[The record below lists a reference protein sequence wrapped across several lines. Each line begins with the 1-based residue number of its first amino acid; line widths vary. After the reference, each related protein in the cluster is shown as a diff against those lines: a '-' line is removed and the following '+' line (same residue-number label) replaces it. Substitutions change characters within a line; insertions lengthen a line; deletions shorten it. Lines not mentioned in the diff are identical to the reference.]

1 MTKRELLRFFPLSSS
16 AGSKTMMTIRI
27 KICGITNLE
36 DALLAADLGA
46 DALGFIFY
54 PKSPRHVAPET
65 AREII
70 AQLPPFVASVGV
82 FVDEDAGV
90 VHDLAARV
98 GLDWVQ
104 LHGQESP
111 DYCRG
116 LGRRVIKGFRIKDEK
131 SLVELENYHDAVQAF
146 LLDAYKKGQV
156 GGTGEVFDW
165 QLARKAQRYGRI
177 ILAGGLTPENVA
189 QAIAT
194 AQPQAVDAAS
204 GTEAAPGRKDPVKLL
219 AFFKAVRSVSSEQ

>member
-1 MTKRELLRFFPLSSS
+1 MV
-16 AGSKTMMTIRI
+16 RI
-27 KICGITNLE
+27 KICGITNLD
-36 DALLAADLGA
+36 DALLAAELGA

-54 PKSPRHVAPET
+54 PQSPRKVAPET

-82 FVDEDAGV
+82 FVDEEAAV
-90 VHDLAARV
+90 VRDLAARV

-116 LGRRVIKGFRIKDEK
+116 LGRRVIKGFRIRDAE
-131 SLVELENYHDAVQAF
+131 SLRPLADYRGAVQAL
-146 LLDAYKKGQV
+146 LLDTYKKGQA
-156 GGTGEVFDW
+156 GGTGTAFDRR
-165 QLARKAQRYGRI
+165 LAREAKKYGRI

-189 QAIAT
+189 QAIAI
-194 AQPQAVDAAS
+194 ALPASVDTAS
-204 GTEAAPGRKDPVKLL
+204 GTEAAPGKKDPAKLR
-219 AFFKAVRSVSSEQ
+219 AFFKALSSEQ

>member
-1 MTKRELLRFFPLSSS
+1 VG
-16 AGSKTMMTIRI
+16 AGILGMVKI

-54 PKSPRHVAPET
+54 PKSPRNVAPEA

-82 FVDEDAGV
+82 FVDETAAFV
-90 VHDLAARV
+90 RELAAKVR
-98 GLDWVQ
+98 LDWVQ

-111 DYCRG
+111 EYCRN
-116 LGRRVIKGFRIKDEK
+116 LGHKVIKGFRIQDAD
-131 SLVELENYHDAVQAF
+131 SLRLLAGYRGAAQAL
-146 LLDAYKKGQV
+146 LLDTYKKGLV
-156 GGTGEVFDW
+156 GGTGTAFDW
-165 QLARKAQRYGRI
+165 QLAREAKQYGRI

-189 QAIAT
+189 QAIAIV
-194 AQPQAVDAAS
+194 QPAAVDAAS
-204 GTEAAPGRKDPVKLL
+204 GTEAAPGRKDPAKLR
-219 AFFKAVRSVSSEQ
+219 AFFKAVM